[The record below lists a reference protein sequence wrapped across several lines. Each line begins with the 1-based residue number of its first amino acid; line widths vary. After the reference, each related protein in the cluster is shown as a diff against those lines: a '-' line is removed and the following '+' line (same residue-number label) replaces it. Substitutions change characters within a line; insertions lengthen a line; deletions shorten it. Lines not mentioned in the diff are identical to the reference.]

1 MKEKR
6 ILIAVLLSMVF
17 QAEAVRSP
25 LQGSADKDASE
36 KMPKKE
42 KKDYK
47 KESSSSKEKSKSKKA
62 VKYSAGTQ
70 GDMPHRVERK
80 KESDDKSKSMSRV
93 EREDKKKKDEEKKQE
108 EIRSKKRAELEK
120 SIKKIEKTI
129 DDLESKKS
137 EELTKIEE
145 EEEDRDKEPSRS
157 HIVNHGSVKIESLDK
172 QLQDQREMLA
182 RKEEALVKLSDDTRE
197 NKQDELNK
205 RTALAKMY
213 DNTQKDLRE
222 KLKKVREEIQALRV
236 EEMKAKNELED
247 DRAGY
252 EQHIIA
258 RRSAET
264 MHDSAEAEAHGKML
278 YVKESDEMK
287 ALRAREKRVRKD
299 LDGIGKKIDQNA
311 DAREKAAK
319 EAGIKLS
326 LRKERRATEVDRMI
340 KEGVR
345 PEDNHSRLFTET
357 AVEIKQRKEDV
368 AAMAKKSMGMRRPAM
383 EKGSMKKPSSRS
395 MKKDMDMMS
404 KKGMM
409 PEKKVVRE
417 TRPVSEAA
425 RDLSLIEDEDQE

>member
-1 MKEKR
+1 
-6 ILIAVLLSMVF
+6 MVF

-70 GDMPHRVERK
+70 GDMPHRIERK
-80 KESDDKSKSMSRV
+80 KESDDKSKSMSRI
-93 EREDKKKKDEEKKQE
+93 EREDKKKKDDEKKQE

-137 EELTKIEE
+137 EELTRI
-145 EEEDRDKEPSRS
+145 EEEDRDKEPSKS

-197 NKQDELNK
+197 DKQDELKK

-222 KLKKVREEIQALRV
+222 KLKKVHEEIQALRV
-236 EEMKAKNELED
+236 EEMKGKKELED
-247 DRAGY
+247 DRIGY
-252 EQHIIA
+252 EEHIKA
-258 RRSAET
+258 RRLAET
-264 MHDSAEAEAHGKML
+264 MHDSEEARSHDKML
-278 YVKESDEMK
+278 FVKETDGMK
-287 ALRAREKRVRKD
+287 ALRLKEKRVRKD
-299 LDGIGKKIDQNA
+299 LSALTKKINDND

-319 EAGIKLS
+319 GAGIKLS

-345 PEDNHSRLFTET
+345 PEDNHSRMFTET

-368 AAMAKKSMGMRRPAM
+368 AAMAKKDMRIRRPAM
-383 EKGSMKKPSSRS
+383 EKGSMKKPSSRP

-409 PEKKVVRE
+409 SEKKVLRE
-417 TRPVSEAA
+417 RPVNEAA
-425 RDLSLIEDEDQE
+425 KDFGLIEDEDKDQA